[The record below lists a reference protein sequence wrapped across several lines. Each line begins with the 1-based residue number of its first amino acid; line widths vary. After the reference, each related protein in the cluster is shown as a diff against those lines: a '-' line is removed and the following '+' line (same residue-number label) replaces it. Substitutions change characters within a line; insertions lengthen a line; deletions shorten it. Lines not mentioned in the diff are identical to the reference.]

1 MVSHSAVMLSRS
13 SFLDVTIFL
22 LFRLVTG
29 PIFIVGLISIFI
41 SQVQQVLPE
50 VVKNVQSPLQFQK
63 SYNLLE

>member
-1 MVSHSAVMLSRS
+1 MVSHIAVMLSRS
-13 SFLDVTIFL
+13 SFLGVTIFL

-63 SYNLLE
+63 LYNLLE

>member
-1 MVSHSAVMLSRS
+1 MVSHIAVMLSRS

-50 VVKNVQSPLQFQK
+50 VVKIVQSPLQFQK
-63 SYNLLE
+63 LYNLLE